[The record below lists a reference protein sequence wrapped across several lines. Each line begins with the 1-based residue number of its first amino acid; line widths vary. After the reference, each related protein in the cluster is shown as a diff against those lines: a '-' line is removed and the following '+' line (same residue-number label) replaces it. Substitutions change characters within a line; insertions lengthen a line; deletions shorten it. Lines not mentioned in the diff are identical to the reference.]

1 MLRYGFHPNSGT
13 DSSTNVRITAAPNL
27 LKMAWIVGRRNEA
40 TAGKLY
46 HQLSQLKECIFDTN
60 GWKGYRQVWPTERQ
74 VRGKK
79 HTICL
84 EPKSSNT
91 RHYLGRMSGRSK
103 IVNRSEEMISLS
115 MARWQAQTQAEIF
128 PDYQTKFIYKW
139 TLSKDFVK
147 TLTFDNGKNLLHR
160 RKSVR
165 N

>member
-79 HTICL
+79 YTFAW
-84 EPKSSNT
+84 
-91 RHYLGRMSGRSK
+91 SK
-103 IVNRSEEMISLS
+103 IVSRSEEMIPLL
-115 MARWQAQTQAEIF
+115 R
-128 PDYQTKFIYKW
+128 
-139 TLSKDFVK
+139 LG
-147 TLTFDNGKNLLHR
+147 GKY
-160 RKSVR
+160 
-165 N
+165 